1 MNDQYQPRNEFEVE
15 VMKMWE
21 SWDSLFLMDSGAEW
35 IDEDIERR
43 GHEILD
49 FLKVYDDEVSF
60 ECKVWVRKRILSD

>member
-1 MNDQYQPRNEFEVE
+1 
-15 VMKMWE
+15 MKMWE